1 MRGTIFSRSDM
12 LGTLDEFALIPQKT
26 LGCLARELPQG
37 ANVRELLISSWSD
50 ACAAGE
56 VAETADEVSFSL
68 STQAASSRYPLVAT
82 LKPNTRSP
90 EQLPWAVTY
99 AGPDRHHVL
108 QSLGGST
115 QTPRNLYDF
124 AFVDWTQVIGD
135 VKGRALPETWGFV
148 EGDTSILRSY
158 LWNTY
163 QRAALQ
169 EKVLVSVEE
178 DLAAFNS
185 GLVTTTYDDLY
196 LCFGSNSQPTPAWKY
211 AGLCVAGERG
221 LGKRLISVFPTPPAV
236 ATYVDDV
243 SDLVMDDT
251 RELYTDDRHILI
263 DNVDRLPLEFLR
275 KELYDQPDL
284 LAQLDAIDVLRAHN
298 ANGQDKGELDTAYDT
313 LRTSIEAN
321 APAFRRLKGTLHD
334 AIDLARK
341 RTRWSYRTAIPC
353 YHPAADQMSLLI
365 PLYLREGSK
374 PDVALV
380 VSLRESGNYQGETI
394 LTMRQAYLDARLIC
408 RPEEDWLTI

>member
-1 MRGTIFSRSDM
+1 M

-37 ANVRELLISSWSD
+37 TNVRELLTSSWTD
-50 ACAAGE
+50 ACATGE
-56 VAETADEVSFSL
+56 VVEAAGEVSFSL
-68 STQAASSRYPLVAT
+68 GAQPADSHYPLVAT
-82 LKPNTRSP
+82 LKPNTHNP

-108 QSLGGST
+108 QSLGSNT
-115 QTPRNLYDF
+115 QTPSSLYDF
-124 AFVDWTQVIGD
+124 AFIDWSQVIGD
-135 VKGRALPETWGFV
+135 VEERALPEAWGFV
-148 EGDTSILRSY
+148 EGDASILRSY
-158 LWNTY
+158 LMNTY
-163 QRAALQ
+163 QRAAMQ
-169 EKVLVSVEE
+169 EKVLVNTEE

-185 GLVTTTYDDLY
+185 GLVTPTYDDLY
-196 LCFGSNSQPTPAWKY
+196 LCFRSNSQPHPAWRY

-221 LGKRLISVFPTPPAV
+221 LGKHLISVFSTPPAV

-243 SDLVMDDT
+243 SDLVMDDA

-275 KELYDQPDL
+275 EELYDQPDL
-284 LAQLDAIDVLRAHN
+284 LAQLDAIDVLRARD
-298 ANGQDKGELDTAYDT
+298 ANGQDKEGLDTAYDA

-321 APAFRRLKGTLHD
+321 APVFRRLKSTLHG

-353 YHPAADQMSLLI
+353 YHPAANQMSLLI

>member
-37 ANVRELLISSWSD
+37 TNVRELLISSWSD
-50 ACAAGE
+50 ACETGE
-56 VAETADEVSFSL
+56 VVETANEVSFSL
-68 STQAASSRYPLVAT
+68 SAQAAGSRYPLVAT
-82 LKPNTRSP
+82 LKPNTRNP

-108 QSLGGST
+108 QSLSSST

-124 AFVDWTQVIGD
+124 AFIDWSQVIGD
-135 VKGRALPETWGFV
+135 VKEHALPEAWGFE
-148 EGDTSILRSY
+148 EGDTSILSSY
-158 LWNTY
+158 LLNTY
-163 QRAALQ
+163 QRVALQ
-169 EKVLVSVEE
+169 EKVLVNVEE

-185 GLVTTTYDDLY
+185 GLVTPTYDDLY
-196 LCFGSNSQPTPAWKY
+196 LCFRSNSQPRPAWEY

-221 LGKRLISVFPTPPAV
+221 LGKRLISAFSTLPAI

-263 DNVDRLPLEFLR
+263 DNVDRLPLGFLR
-275 KELYDQPDL
+275 EELYDQPDL
-284 LAQLDAIDVLRAHN
+284 LAQLDAIDALRAHDEDTR
-298 ANGQDKGELDTAYDT
+298 GKGELDTAYDT

-321 APAFRRLKGTLHD
+321 APAFRRLKGTLRD
-334 AIDLARK
+334 TIDLARK

-353 YHPAADQMSLLI
+353 YHPAANQMSLLI
-365 PLYLREGSK
+365 PLYLREGSR

-408 RPEEDWLTI
+408 RPEEDWLMI